1 MKNPIRSILFL
12 LGISFI
18 LRFAVGIITGA
29 ADDDAGDYITYAIQ
43 TAHDNKFSNFLDL
56 NLGRQVFQLWLF
68 CLVCFMK
75 VFGATNV
82 SAILLTSIIGTAN
95 IFIFYKLMNL
105 YNGKEASFYLSSL
118 YSIIPVIIFTS
129 YNPCYES
136 IFIFSFLLSGYFYFR
151 FFQTNQN
158 KNLIISGL
166 LGSSLAFI
174 HATGYPVIFIILFS
188 FPFIFKERGLLKK
201 WMLFSLFL
209 LFLPVLQM
217 LVWKILY
224 NSFFPYLQ
232 LRSHWLVDISG
243 AIGIKDIIK
252 YVIYCFFSLSFI
264 LLIGLVIFG
273 SFINGILNRI
283 IGIILFCSI
292 LILFMFFSLRNQNDL
307 FKLCFAI
314 FSLSFLILKRP
325 LSKENALVYVFGV
338 LGIYIFTLL
347 ITVFPQRWGPR
358 FFAFLITLLVPV
370 AWYYLE
376 KVVKNEKAVF
386 LIFSSVIGSLLIAGL
401 IFNFTSLKNKEIGF
415 MKGKF
420 SSAFE
425 YSIPF
430 SLQHTDDRKI
440 MNWLKKNG
448 ITPGDYVIA
457 GIKSNRYV
465 PANLDMAQNHFLSAF
480 FFSYSHKEGFSKES
494 LEDYIKWINDNNP
507 RFIIWDIDFQD
518 QEYAQIINF
527 QTGERKIAFDF
538 SDFKNAI
545 SGEYA
550 IKDTIVNRIIVFE
563 TTK

>member
-105 YNGKEASFYLSSL
+105 YNAKEASFYLSSL
-118 YSIIPVIIFTS
+118 YSIIPIIVFTS

-188 FPFIFKERGLLKK
+188 FPFIFKGRGLLKK

-273 SFINGILNRI
+273 SCINGILNRI

-292 LILFMFFSLRNQNDL
+292 LILFMFFSFRNQNDL

-370 AWYYLE
+370 TWYYLE
-376 KVVKNEKAVF
+376 KIVKREKVLF
-386 LIFSSVIGSLLIAGL
+386 LFFSSVIVTLLIVGL
-401 IFNFTSLKNKEIGF
+401 TFNFTLLKTCEIGF
-415 MKGKF
+415 VKGKYA
-420 SSAFE
+420 SAFE

-440 MNWLKKNG
+440 VNWLKKNG
-448 ITPGDYVIA
+448 ITPRDYVIA
-457 GIKSNRYV
+457 SIKSNRYV
-465 PANLDMAQNHFLSAF
+465 PSNLDMPQNHFLNAF
-480 FFSYSHKEGFSKES
+480 FFTYSHKEGFKKES
-494 LEDYIKWINDNNP
+494 LDNYLYWISENNP
-507 RFIIWDIDFQD
+507 RFIIWDIDFQEE
-518 QEYAQIINF
+518 EYAKVTNPNTDERNISFNF
-527 QTGERKIAFDF
+527 KDFNFRISKSYKIT
-538 SDFKNAI
+538 
-545 SGEYA
+545 
-550 IKDTIVNRIIVFE
+550 DTITKRIIVYSPL
-563 TTK
+563 K